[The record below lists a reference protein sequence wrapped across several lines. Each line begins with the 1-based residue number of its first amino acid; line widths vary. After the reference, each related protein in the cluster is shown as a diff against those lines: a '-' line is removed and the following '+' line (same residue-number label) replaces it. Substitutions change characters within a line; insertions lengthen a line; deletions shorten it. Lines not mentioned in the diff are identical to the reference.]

1 VVGERHV
8 TAVIGIG
15 PVASQFT
22 ARLCQ
27 DIERLYAHP
36 PLAAIG
42 VYDPSASGD
51 EARAALGQLPYPNI
65 SVTATQHHEIRSEYE
80 TAENV
85 DLAHLTD
92 LQNALLRVERERQ
105 QPLEH
110 LIWIVDAERVD
121 VCAEPLRSLKRLL
134 PRTFI
139 TVVSFLPQVI
149 LDAAPLDTLAQL
161 QTRDAALGQP
171 VLGTAILIDRQSP
184 LVREIGASYQD
195 ALLARS
201 LATMLF
207 APLAHPK
214 NPPFSKV
221 MLTLHEAG
229 YPFAAIALD
238 SGGVNI
244 LEPAKWT
251 RRVTAQLTGAPAPVN
266 VEYQHARWRLVQ
278 VIDALFSGQAAGTL
292 HTPLE
297 RAQHPVHVAALV
309 PYDRRDKRFE
319 DLAADLSRWLS
330 HVYGVASPTIAQGPG
345 VDISGVRPDRRGD
358 LYFQVSA
365 LYGVPYRVPAVAAPT
380 QPRVRATAPPPVEV
394 TVREEPLAEEPF
406 ATEAIAPP
414 APAAPTVP
422 ARRFAPEPATPMGAE
437 PEERDESDEP
447 AETAQS
453 RKGVNSQFLL

>member
-1 VVGERHV
+1 VGERHT

-27 DIERLYAHP
+27 DIARLYAHP
-36 PLAAIG
+36 AIAAVG

-51 EARAALGQLPYPNI
+51 EAREALSQLPYPNI
-65 SVTATQHHEIRSEYE
+65 SVTATQHHEIRNEHATSR
-80 TAENV
+80 NV
-85 DLAHLTD
+85 DVAHLTD
-92 LQNALLRVERERQ
+92 LQNGLIRAERERQ

-110 LIWIVDAERVD
+110 LVWIVDAERID
-121 VCAEPLRSLKRLL
+121 VCAEPLRSLKRLM
-134 PRTFI
+134 PRTLI
-139 TVVSFLPQVI
+139 TVVCFLPQVI
-149 LDAAPLDTLAQL
+149 QDAAPLDALAQL
-161 QTRDAALGQP
+161 QTRDAALGQS

-221 MLTLHEAG
+221 MATLHEAG

-278 VIDALFSGQAAGTL
+278 VIDALFTGQAAGTL

-365 LYGVPYRVPAVAAPT
+365 LYGVPYRVPVEAPPT
-380 QPRVRATAPPPVEV
+380 QPRVHTSAPPPVEA
-394 TVREEPLAEEPF
+394 TVREEPF
-406 ATEAIAPP
+406 APEVIEPP
-414 APAAPTVP
+414 APSAPTVP
-422 ARRFAPEPATPMGAE
+422 ARPATPEPAIPMGAE
-437 PEERDESDEP
+437 PEESDESDDSDDSAEP
-447 AETAQS
+447 AQG

>member
-1 VVGERHV
+1 VGERHT

-27 DIERLYAHP
+27 EVARLYAHP
-36 PLAAIG
+36 ALAAVG

-51 EARAALGQLPYPNI
+51 EARAALSQLSFPNI
-65 SVTATQHHEIRSEYE
+65 SVTATQHHEIRNEMA
-80 TAENV
+80 TARDV
-85 DLAHLTD
+85 DVAHLTD
-92 LQNALLRVERERQ
+92 LQNGLLRAERAHQ

-110 LIWIVDAERVD
+110 VVWIVDAERVEI
-121 VCAEPLRSLKRLL
+121 CAETLGSLKRLM
-134 PRTFI
+134 PRTLI
-139 TVVSFLPQVI
+139 TVVCFLPPIIQDAST
-149 LDAAPLDTLAQL
+149 LDILAQL
-161 QTRDAALGQP
+161 QSQDAVLGQP

-214 NPPFSKV
+214 NQPFSKV
-221 MLTLHEAG
+221 MATLREAG
-229 YPFAAIALD
+229 YPFAALALD

-244 LEPAKWT
+244 MEPAKWT

-266 VEYQHARWRLVQ
+266 VEYAHARWRLVQ
-278 VIDALFSGQAAGTL
+278 VIDALFTGQAAATL

-297 RAQHPVHVAALV
+297 RAQRPVHVAALV

-345 VDISGVRPDRRGD
+345 VDVSGVRPDRRGD

-365 LYGVPYRVPAVAAPT
+365 LYGVPYRVPAAAAPI
-380 QPRVRATAPPPVEV
+380 QPHVRESAAPPLEA
-394 TVREEPLAEEPF
+394 TVREELPVPEVIEH
-406 ATEAIAPP
+406 EALEPP

-422 ARRFAPEPATPMGAE
+422 ARPAVGSVAPQTRAASTDPAQP
-437 PEERDESDEP
+437 DEP
-447 AETAQS
+447 AETPHG
-453 RKGVNSQFLL
+453 RKGVDSQFLL

>member
-1 VVGERHV
+1 
-8 TAVIGIG
+8 
-15 PVASQFT
+15 
-22 ARLCQ
+22 
-27 DIERLYAHP
+27 
-36 PLAAIG
+36 
-42 VYDPSASGD
+42 
-51 EARAALGQLPYPNI
+51 
-65 SVTATQHHEIRSEYE
+65 
-80 TAENV
+80 
-85 DLAHLTD
+85 
-92 LQNALLRVERERQ
+92 
-105 QPLEH
+105 
-110 LIWIVDAERVD
+110 
-121 VCAEPLRSLKRLL
+121 
-134 PRTFI
+134 
-139 TVVSFLPQVI
+139 
-149 LDAAPLDTLAQL
+149 
-161 QTRDAALGQP
+161 
-171 VLGTAILIDRQSP
+171 
-184 LVREIGASYQD
+184 
-195 ALLARS
+195 
-201 LATMLF
+201 MLF

-221 MLTLHEAG
+221 MTTLHEAG

-278 VIDALFSGQAAGTL
+278 VIDALFTGQAAGTL

-365 LYGVPYRVPAVAAPT
+365 LYGVPYRVPVEAPPT
-380 QPRVRATAPPPVEV
+380 QPRVRTSAPPPIEAS
-394 TVREEPLAEEPF
+394 VREEPSAFEEP
-406 ATEAIAPP
+406 EAIEPP

-422 ARRFAPEPATPMGAE
+422 ARRATPDPVTPMSAE
-437 PEERDESDEP
+437 PEESDEADDP
-447 AETAQS
+447 AETAQG

>member
-1 VVGERHV
+1 M
-8 TAVIGIG
+8 TAIIGIG
-15 PVASQFT
+15 PTASQFA

-27 DIERLYAHP
+27 DVARLYAHP
-36 PLAAIG
+36 PLAAVG
-42 VYDPSASGD
+42 VYDASASGD
-51 EARAALGQLPYPNI
+51 EARAALSQLPYPDI
-65 SVTATQHHEIRSEYE
+65 SVTATHHHIVRSEYE
-80 TAENV
+80 TAERV

-92 LQNALLRVERERQ
+92 LQNELLRIERARQ

-110 LIWIVDAERVD
+110 VVWIVDAERLD
-121 VCAEPLRSLKRLL
+121 VCAESLRGLKRLM
-134 PRTFI
+134 PRTLI
-139 TVVSFLPQVI
+139 TVTCFLPSLI
-149 LDAAPLDTLAQL
+149 RDAAPLDILAQL
-161 QTRDAALGQP
+161 QAQDPALGQP
-171 VLGTAILIDRQSP
+171 VLGTAILVDRQSP

-214 NPPFSKV
+214 NPPFSTV
-221 MLTLHEAG
+221 MAGLQEAG
-229 YPFAAIALD
+229 YPFAALALD
-238 SGGVNI
+238 SGGVNV

-266 VEYQHARWRLVQ
+266 VEYAHARWRLVQ
-278 VIDALFSGQAAGTL
+278 VIDALFTGQAAGTL

-345 VDISGVRPDRRGD
+345 VDLSGVRSDRRGD

-365 LYGVPYRVPAVAAPT
+365 LYGVPYHVPAAAAPT
-380 QPRVRATAPPPVEV
+380 QPRRRVSAPPPVV
-394 TVREEPLAEEPF
+394 ASVREEPP
-406 ATEAIAPP
+406 EAIEP
-414 APAAPTVP
+414 PAAPLVAAEP
-422 ARRFAPEPATPMGAE
+422 LPPESLTPVGAE
-437 PEERDESDEP
+437 PAEFAESPQPVEPDEP
-447 AETAQS
+447 AETAPG

>member
-1 VVGERHV
+1 VGERHT

-27 DIERLYAHP
+27 DIARLYAHP
-36 PLAAIG
+36 AIAAVG

-51 EARAALGQLPYPNI
+51 EAREALSQLPYPNI
-65 SVTATQHHEIRSEYE
+65 SVTATQHHEIRNEHATSR
-80 TAENV
+80 NV
-85 DLAHLTD
+85 DVAHLTD
-92 LQNALLRVERERQ
+92 LQNGLIRAERERQ

-110 LIWIVDAERVD
+110 LIWIVDAERID
-121 VCAEPLRSLKRLL
+121 VCAETLRSLKRLM
-134 PRTFI
+134 PRTLI
-139 TVVSFLPQVI
+139 TAVCFLPQI
-149 LDAAPLDTLAQL
+149 IQDAAPLDALAQL
-161 QTRDAALGQP
+161 QMRDAALGEP

-221 MLTLHEAG
+221 MATLHEAG

-278 VIDALFSGQAAGTL
+278 VIDALFTGQAAGTL

-365 LYGVPYRVPAVAAPT
+365 LYGVPYRIPVEAPPT
-380 QPRVRATAPPPVEV
+380 QPRVRASAPPPVEA
-394 TVREEPLAEEPF
+394 TVREEPIAP
-406 ATEAIAPP
+406 EAIEPP
-414 APAAPTVP
+414 APSAPTVP
-422 ARRFAPEPATPMGAE
+422 ARPVAPEPATPMGAE

-447 AETAQS
+447 TETAQS